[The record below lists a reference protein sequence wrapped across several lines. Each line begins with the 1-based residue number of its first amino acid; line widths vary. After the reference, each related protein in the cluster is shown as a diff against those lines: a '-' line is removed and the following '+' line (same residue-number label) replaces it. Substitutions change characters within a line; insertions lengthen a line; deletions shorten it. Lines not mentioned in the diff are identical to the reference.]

1 MRLTRVYVD
10 APVATGK
17 RVVVEG
23 SAANHIA
30 RVLRLRSGDSLTLFD
45 GSGGEFAARIE
56 EFRKETVVVAVEEH
70 RALDRES
77 PLPLTLV
84 QGISRGERMDW
95 IIQKATE
102 LGASRIVP
110 VFTKRSVVRLDEKQ
124 AERKLQ
130 HWRAIAVSA
139 CEQCGR
145 NRIPDLAAPL
155 DYFDMLTGGASARP
169 DSAGADAVGRPDS
182 TDSAGVTRLLLSPT
196 GDLRID
202 DLQNVGKGI
211 TVLIGPEGGLEDVEQ
226 EAAIAAG
233 FKAVRLG
240 PRVLRTETAAIAA
253 LTIIQRYFGDL

>member
-1 MRLTRVYVD
+1 MRLTRVYVEQ
-10 APVATGK
+10 PVTPG
-17 RVVVEG
+17 RPLVVEG
-23 SAANHIA
+23 SAANHIT
-30 RVLRLRSGDSLTLFD
+30 RVLRLRSGDALTVFD
-45 GSGGEFAARIE
+45 GTGGEFSARIA
-56 EFRKETVVVAVEEH
+56 EFRKESVLVSVEEH

-102 LGASRIVP
+102 LGASRIAP
-110 VFTKRSVVRLDEKQ
+110 VFTKRSVVRLDERQ
-124 AERKLQ
+124 AGRKLQ
-130 HWRAIAVSA
+130 HWRAIAIAA

-145 NRIPDLAAPL
+145 NRIPDLPAPV
-155 DYFDMLTGGASARP
+155 DFFDLLAPPATPGH
-169 DSAGADAVGRPDS
+169 
-182 TDSAGVTRLLLSPT
+182 TQLLLSPT

-202 DLQNVGKGI
+202 DLKDVAKGI

-226 EAAIAAG
+226 EAAIRAG
-233 FKAVRLG
+233 FQAVRLG

>member
-10 APVATGK
+10 EPVTAGK
-17 RVVVEG
+17 RLVVAG

-30 RVLRLRSGDSLTLFD
+30 RVLRLRSGDALTVFD
-45 GSGGEFAARIE
+45 GSGGEFGARVE
-56 EFRKETVVVAVEEH
+56 EFRKAAVVVSVEEH
-70 RALDRES
+70 RTLDRES
-77 PLPLTLV
+77 PLSLTLA

-110 VFTKRSVVRLDEKQ
+110 VFTKRSVVRLDDKQ

-145 NRIPDLAAPL
+145 NRLPDVAPPI
-155 DYFDMLTGGASARP
+155 DFFDVLP
-169 DSAGADAVGRPDS
+169 AGFSLGE
-182 TDSAGVTRLLLSPT
+182 TRLLLSPT

-202 DLQNVGKGI
+202 DLEDVGKGI
-211 TVLIGPEGGLEDVEQ
+211 TVLIGPEGGLEDVEH
-226 EAAIAAG
+226 ETAVAAG
-233 FKAVRLG
+233 FQAVRMG

>member
-10 APVATGK
+10 APVAAGK
-17 RVVVEG
+17 RVIVEG

-45 GSGGEFAARIE
+45 GSGGEFGARIE

-70 RALDRES
+70 RPLDRES

-130 HWRAIAVSA
+130 HWRAIAVAA

-145 NRIPDLAAPL
+145 NRIPDLAVPV
-155 DYFDMLTGGASARP
+155 DFFDMLAGDPSGRP
-169 DSAGADAVGRPDS
+169 DSAGR
-182 TDSAGVTRLLLSPT
+182 TDSAGSTRLLLSPT

-202 DLQNVGKGI
+202 DLQDVGKGI

-226 EAAIAAG
+226 EAAVTAG

>member
-1 MRLTRVYVD
+1 MTRVYVD
-10 APVATGK
+10 SPVAAGK
-17 RVVVEG
+17 RVVVAG

-30 RVLRLRSGDSLTLFD
+30 RVLRLRSGDSLTVFD
-45 GSGGEFAARIE
+45 GSGGEFGARIE
-56 EFRKETVVVAVEEH
+56 EFRKDAVVVSVEEH
-70 RALDRES
+70 RPLDRES

-130 HWRAIAVSA
+130 HWRAIAVAA

-145 NRIPDLAAPL
+145 NRIPDLAAPV
-155 DYFDMLTGGASARP
+155 DFFDMLAGDPSRRP
-169 DSAGADAVGRPDS
+169 DSAAGPDALGRPDS
-182 TDSAGVTRLLLSPT
+182 RAGATRLLLSPT

-202 DLQNVGKGI
+202 DLQDVGDGI
-211 TVLIGPEGGLEDVEQ
+211 TVLIGPEGGLADVEQ
-226 EAAIAAG
+226 EAAISAG

>member
-10 APVATGK
+10 SPVAAGK

-30 RVLRLRSGDSLTLFD
+30 RVLRLRSGDALTVFD
-45 GSGGEFAARIE
+45 GSGGEFGARIE
-56 EFRKETVVVAVEEH
+56 EFRKETVVVTVEEH
-70 RALDRES
+70 RPLDRES

-130 HWRAIAVSA
+130 HWRAIAVAA

-145 NRIPDLAAPL
+145 NRIPDLAAPV
-155 DYFDMLTGGASARP
+155 DFFDML
-169 DSAGADAVGRPDS
+169 AGDPSGRPDPAGR
-182 TDSAGVTRLLLSPT
+182 TDSAGSTRLLLSPT

-202 DLQNVGKGI
+202 DLQDVGKGI

-226 EAAIAAG
+226 EAAVTAG